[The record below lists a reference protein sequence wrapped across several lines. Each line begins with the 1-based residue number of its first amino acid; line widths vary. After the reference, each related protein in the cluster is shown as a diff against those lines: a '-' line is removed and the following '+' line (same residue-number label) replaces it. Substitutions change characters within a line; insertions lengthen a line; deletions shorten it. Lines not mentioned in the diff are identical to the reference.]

1 MKKFYNLIITL
12 IATATVTAAPLTP
25 GEALKRVRGNGPM
38 HKTAIADSQFKLSYT
53 QKTEQGSPA
62 VYIFNAADNG
72 YLVVSADDN
81 ATPLLGYADK
91 GNFNIAQMPPQ
102 MKWWL
107 GEYAA
112 QIASAKQTAAVRNAS
127 AQKHA
132 VSPLLPTRWNQG
144 TPFNNLCPNK
154 YPTGCVA
161 TAMAQVMKKW
171 NYPQVATQIT
181 DLNTIG
187 AQPHDYT
194 LEWGKML
201 DTYTLGNYNS
211 EQANAVATLML
222 ACGYAVDMDYAE
234 GGSGANPLKAAIA
247 LSKNFKYN
255 SGIQYLDRYYST
267 SSEWEDLIY
276 KELAAGRP
284 VIYGGQS
291 TSVGHEF
298 VCDGYDGSGYYHFNW
313 GWGGMSDGY
322 FLLDALNPGA
332 VGTGGGA
339 GGGYNSNQSII
350 IGVQPTL
357 LEMEP
362 RVTQWGS
369 LSGTCPGSVLSLT
382 AKNEDGKMGSWLN
395 MDITPIS
402 VRLGVEISS
411 TTNPNFTPVYIDL
424 FSQELAMSGCS
435 PEGNQVQYSGIN
447 ANRAVFLPSNI
458 PDGKYKVTV
467 CSRNAKNNNSEWI
480 PVRTAQGSYNFIY
493 ITKSGSKYTV
503 TSMPEATLTIT
514 SASTTTPVYY
524 KNSCRIKLSVANN
537 SEIDITGGFYPV
549 LLDDQNKIVFEAE
562 GITMSLAPG
571 ETRNEEFTT
580 LFELAEKATAPTVD
594 TNYKLAFLTTAGGN
608 SIYNWST
615 PVTMYVNS
623 GDPNIIVNNLHVKG
637 ATTKSMN
644 VNGTLQTV
652 YVTPDASKIPFEAE
666 IINKGTFFGQDVI
679 LALFN
684 SSLGTSV
691 ATYDMGP
698 TAILASGEKATVNSD
713 ADFSSASN
721 NTVYAAAVFYFV
733 NNQAKQACAPIFF
746 MIDPSTG
753 VNDMEADT
761 ESVAYDRA
769 TRTVTAT
776 EAVSVK
782 LYDLNGSKL
791 AETTGSGT
799 LTLTADGAPGSVAI
813 AVVRTISG
821 KTITRKIL
829 M

>member
-1 MKKFYNLIITL
+1 MYVLNRTLVYLNLDSRFAIRSIYLLIIYQLTVILIFFVNFKSCLREIINIIYQSLFLQPSFMKKFYNLIITL

-38 HKTAIADSQFKLSYT
+38 HKTAIADSQFKLNYT
-53 QKTEQGSPA
+53 QETEQGSPA

-144 TPFNNLCPNK
+144 TPYNNLCTNK

-201 DTYTLGNYNS
+201 DTYTPGNYNS

-339 GGGYNSNQSII
+339 GGGYNSIRASSS
-350 IGVQPTL
+350 VCSL
-357 LEMEP
+357 L
-362 RVTQWGS
+362 
-369 LSGTCPGSVLSLT
+369 
-382 AKNEDGKMGSWLN
+382 
-395 MDITPIS
+395 
-402 VRLGVEISS
+402 
-411 TTNPNFTPVYIDL
+411 
-424 FSQELAMSGCS
+424 CS
-435 PEGNQVQYSGIN
+435 RW
-447 ANRAVFLPSNI
+447 NRASHNGGRSAAHV
-458 PDGKYKVTV
+458 
-467 CSRNAKNNNSEWI
+467 
-480 PVRTAQGSYNFIY
+480 PVRY
-493 ITKSGSKYTV
+493 
-503 TSMPEATLTIT
+503 
-514 SASTTTPVYY
+514 
-524 KNSCRIKLSVANN
+524 
-537 SEIDITGGFYPV
+537 
-549 LLDDQNKIVFEAE
+549 
-562 GITMSLAPG
+562 
-571 ETRNEEFTT
+571 
-580 LFELAEKATAPTVD
+580 
-594 TNYKLAFLTTAGGN
+594 
-608 SIYNWST
+608 
-615 PVTMYVNS
+615 
-623 GDPNIIVNNLHVKG
+623 
-637 ATTKSMN
+637 
-644 VNGTLQTV
+644 
-652 YVTPDASKIPFEAE
+652 
-666 IINKGTFFGQDVI
+666 
-679 LALFN
+679 
-684 SSLGTSV
+684 
-691 ATYDMGP
+691 
-698 TAILASGEKATVNSD
+698 
-713 ADFSSASN
+713 
-721 NTVYAAAVFYFV
+721 
-733 NNQAKQACAPIFF
+733 
-746 MIDPSTG
+746 
-753 VNDMEADT
+753 
-761 ESVAYDRA
+761 
-769 TRTVTAT
+769 
-776 EAVSVK
+776 
-782 LYDLNGSKL
+782 
-791 AETTGSGT
+791 
-799 LTLTADGAPGSVAI
+799 
-813 AVVRTISG
+813 
-821 KTITRKIL
+821 
-829 M
+829 